1 MFLFVLFPKR
11 KGASSL
17 LFNFKLYNYAT
28 LLLQEHNK
36 SEKHQ
41 PEVLGGKIH
50 GAQENTI
57 RIYNNERGGAIMDTG
72 NITWVITLESGTP
85 KVEIMRKPATQPKLE
100 CPSEREMS
108 PEWDSGIYLSKEKG
122 MRINMIRV
130 IYSICLL
137 NGIRD
142 KYGNKAPD
150 YKVFQAFGKLL
161 HVDLSHYSNDLNRTM
176 EENTTMERQ
185 TEFLRC
191 MIAALQQRFDL
202 Y

>member
-1 MFLFVLFPKR
+1 MFVLFPKR

-41 PEVLGGKIH
+41 PEVLGGKIL

-57 RIYNNERGGAIMDTG
+57 RIYNNERGGAIMDAG

-130 IYSICLL
+130 IYSICREQMLVD
-137 NGIRD
+137 IH
-142 KYGNKAPD
+142 GNKLPD
-150 YKVFQAFGKLL
+150 CKIYQWFGRLF
-161 HVDLSHYSNDLNRTM
+161 HADFSNYTNDLNRSM
-176 EENTTMERQ
+176 EDNTRIETQ
-185 TEFLRC
+185 TKIFRNMSDHLKNRYDV
-191 MIAALQQRFDL
+191 F
-202 Y
+202 